1 MPWTEPSARRPRMP
15 AVAGKPRSTRSQ
27 EGKRK
32 MKKAILGAVFASTM
46 LATPAFAADWQGRTY
61 GQDAVGWYQLNANVD
76 VFCRFGTENRGS
88 EGQNATVTT
97 SAYGGQ
103 NEADGR
109 FDLDIQNDSDNTV
122 QEAEGR
128 YFIDNAVCN
137 TPFEVVAASDN
148 GGLRSENTTSD
159 PAFIEL
165 VPYRVDFNFDGING
179 NAVTAGTAEQTILTS
194 SEARA
199 GSGALR
205 VRVPARDK
213 LVLEGGYSDKLVLT
227 MRPTLGS

>member
-1 MPWTEPSARRPRMP
+1 
-15 AVAGKPRSTRSQ
+15 
-27 EGKRK
+27 
-32 MKKAILGAVFASTM
+32 MKKAILGAVLASTM
-46 LATPAFAADWQGRTY
+46 FATPTFAANWQGRTY
-61 GQDAVGWYQLNANVD
+61 GQDAQGWYQLNADVA

-88 EGQNATVTT
+88 EGVNALVDTN
-97 SAYGGQ
+97 AYGGA

-109 FDLDIQNDSDNTV
+109 FNLDIQNKSDNTV
-122 QEAEGR
+122 REAEGR

-137 TPFEVVAASDN
+137 TPFQVVASSDR
-148 GGLRSENTTSD
+148 GGLDAENTTSD

-165 VPYRVDFNFDGING
+165 IPYRVDFNFDGING
-179 NAVTAGTAEQTILTS
+179 NAINISTSEQTILTS
-194 SEARA
+194 GEARA
-199 GSGALR
+199 GSGTLR